1 MVVPTDYAKSNPIF
15 IRIDGKIV
23 GIGGKA
29 PLRPEATPDQYA
41 KFRAMKDDTLYTK
54 VVPSN
59 SDKPAK
65 VTPSTEVKG
74 D

>member
-1 MVVPTDYAKSNPIF
+1 MVVPTDFAKANPIF

-29 PLRPEATPDQYA
+29 PLRPEATAEQYA

-54 VVPSN
+54 VVGST
-59 SDKPAK
+59 DAKPAK
-65 VTPSTEVKG
+65 VTPTVEKG

>member
-1 MVVPTDYAKSNPIF
+1 MIVRPTAYAKANPIF

-29 PLRPEATPDQYA
+29 PLRPEATPEQYRR
-41 KFRAMKDDTLYTK
+41 FREIKEDTLYTE
-54 VVPSN
+54 VVTS
-59 SDKPAK
+59 SDAKPAK
-65 VTPSTEVKG
+65 VTPTVEKG